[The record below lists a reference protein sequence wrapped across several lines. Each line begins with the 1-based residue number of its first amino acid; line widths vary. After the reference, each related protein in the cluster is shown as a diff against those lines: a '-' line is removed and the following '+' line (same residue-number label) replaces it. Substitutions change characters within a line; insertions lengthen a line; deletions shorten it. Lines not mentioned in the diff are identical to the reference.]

1 MLGAALIF
9 VGGSISLPALIYLL
23 VGFAEPV
30 FVLAFDSIIIYSIF
44 KNDLSAVPK
53 FCKIVDYATPEQH
66 RQ

>member
-30 FVLAFDSIIIYSIF
+30 FVLAVGSIIIYSIF
-44 KNDLSAVPK
+44 KKDETNNN
-53 FCKIVDYATPEQH
+53 E
-66 RQ
+66 

>member
-30 FVLAFDSIIIYSIF
+30 FVLIVGSIIIYSIF
-44 KNDLSAVPK
+44 KNEPSSNNKNTNLSTK
-53 FCKIVDYATPEQH
+53 
-66 RQ
+66 